1 MDLPVGLKEDQNPS
15 LMIVKHVISSF
26 PLHFVS
32 FLTSLNS
39 NFLKNKKCL
48 KGVVSFYQIKLILPS
63 VAKTHQKCTQAG
75 ENCNILSA
83 DML

>member
-32 FLTSLNS
+32 FF
-39 NFLKNKKCL
+39 NFLKFKF
-48 KGVVSFYQIKLILPS
+48 S
-63 VAKTHQKCTQAG
+63 QKQKMPQRSCF
-75 ENCNILSA
+75 ILSNHA
-83 DML
+83 DFALSS